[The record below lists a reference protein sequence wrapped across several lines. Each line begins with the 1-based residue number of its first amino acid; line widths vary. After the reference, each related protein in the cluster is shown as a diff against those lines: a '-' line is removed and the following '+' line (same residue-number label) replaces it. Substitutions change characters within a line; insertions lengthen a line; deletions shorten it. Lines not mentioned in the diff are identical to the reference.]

1 VTSIDE
7 HFLGIKDIPH
17 EQDWVC
23 TSQDNG
29 CFGLI
34 FSFPSRW
41 WWRWSERFRASVSTS
56 IPRYGFRLLGLF
68 AAVLRQFSRSCL
80 GSMHFHQTY
89 LIDPLDNMS
98 DEERAALWEALER
111 LQEGIA
117 KLERG
122 EEESRRW
129 IKKYLECHGEHEKRF
144 KRIMDHGSNCSTC
157 ARYITYL

>member
-1 VTSIDE
+1 MPIDEDEHPLLSSIDM
-7 HFLGIKDIPH
+7 HRVSIHQTSTSVSHQLRLTKSRKSIVKLSSNMNTSSSH
-17 EQDWVC
+17 EENRDTSSPCAC
-23 TSQDNG
+23 TSR
-29 CFGLI
+29 I
-34 FSFPSRW
+34 EYPI
-41 WWRWSERFRASVSTS
+41 VS
-56 IPRYGFRLLGLF
+56 PCEK
-68 AAVLRQFSRSCL
+68 VD
-80 GSMHFHQTY
+80 
-89 LIDPLDNMS
+89 DPLDNMS

-111 LQEGIA
+111 LEEGIA